1 MIKLKD
7 NSYKSINKI
16 KENLKSENKNISDE
30 DIEKDINSLKEISHR
45 TIKNII
51 ENDNLLIF
59 PSDLNKSKD
68 IDKSKTIFNIYNN
81 EVRTNNI
88 MGFIGYNDTQ
98 IKITSRFAS
107 NENDYFLHY
116 MLQKVLCLNIFDLQH
131 STNKDDSF
139 DFLIYMFLDL
149 FQKAI
154 RQGIFKSYQNREYND
169 ANVRGVIDINRHIKN
184 NIPFNGKIA
193 YNTREYSYDNNIT
206 QLIRHT
212 IEYINTKSRGILN
225 INEDIK
231 SGVFQIIEA
240 TKRYDKNKRQSII
253 NKNLKKLNHP
263 YFYEYEPL
271 RKICVQILR
280 HEELKY
286 GREENKIYGILF
298 DGAYLWE
305 EYIWTILEDL
315 NFKHPKNKT
324 GKGWIN
330 LLNDNKKLWK
340 IFPDFYSNDK
350 KIVLDTKYK
359 RLNKKS
365 KKEDEDESIKRED
378 RFQIISYVYTLGAKK
393 GGFVYPSEN
402 KEFSFDNIGILN
414 REYNKNI
421 LEDYSPSIFKYAFLI
436 PNKKSNEENF
446 ENINDFKKEIE
457 ESENDLRKKS
467 KTNFNN
473 LSF

>member
-7 NSYKSINKI
+7 NSYKSINEI

-68 IDKSKTIFNIYNN
+68 IDESKTIFNIYNDKIL
-81 EVRTNNI
+81 TNNL
-88 MGFIGYNDTQ
+88 MGFIGYNDTK
-98 IKITSRFAS
+98 IKITSRFATDK
-107 NENDYFLHY
+107 NDYFLHY

-154 RQGIFKSYQNREYND
+154 RQGIFKSYQKREYND

-271 RKICVQILR
+271 RKICIQILR
-280 HEELKY
+280 HEEIKY

-305 EYIWTILEDL
+305 EYIYTILKDL
-315 NFKHPKNKT
+315 NFKHPRNKEKT
-324 GKGWIN
+324 DGIN
-330 LLNDNKKLWK
+330 LLNNKWSVY
-340 IFPDFYSNDK
+340 PDFYNYDK

-359 RLNKKS
+359 MLNKNNEEIDGSDKH
-365 KKEDEDESIKRED
+365 
-378 RFQIISYVYTLGAKK
+378 QIISYVYTLGAKI

-402 KEFSFDNIGILN
+402 KFSFDNIGILN

-457 ESENDLRKKS
+457 KSENDFKEKI
-467 KTNFNN
+467 KNEFQ
-473 LSF
+473 

>member
-1 MIKLKD
+1 MSIIQIADNDYKGVSIDKTDIENIKQFANKKIKYLKENNLFILSK
-7 NSYKSINKI
+7 NSFKDDIENSDIIELDEVNNKI
-16 KENLKSENKNISDE
+16 YS
-30 DIEKDINSLKEISHR
+30 
-45 TIKNII
+45 
-51 ENDNLLIF
+51 
-59 PSDLNKSKD
+59 
-68 IDKSKTIFNIYNN
+68 
-81 EVRTNNI
+81 NNI

-98 IKITSRFAS
+98 IKITSRFTPNS
-107 NENDYFLHY
+107 DKDYFLHY
-116 MLQKVLCLNIFDLQH
+116 MLQKVFYSNIFNWEYTTERDY
-131 STNKDDSF
+131 SF
-139 DFLIYMFLDL
+139 DFLIYMFTHF

-280 HEELKY
+280 HEEIKY
-286 GREENKIYGILF
+286 GREEDKIYGILF

-305 EYIWTILEDL
+305 EYIYTILKDL
-315 NFKHPKNKT
+315 DFLHPRNKEKT
-324 GKGWIN
+324 DGIN
-330 LLNDNKKLWK
+330 LLNKKWTVY
-340 IFPDFYSNDK
+340 PDFYNYNK
-350 KIVLDTKYK
+350 QIVLDTKYK
-359 RLNKKS
+359 MLNKDNDKIDGS
-365 KKEDEDESIKRED
+365 DKH
-378 RFQIISYVYTLGAKK
+378 QIISYVYTLGAKI

-414 REYNKNI
+414 IEYNKNI

-457 ESENDLRKKS
+457 KSENDFKEKI
-467 KTNFNN
+467 KNEFQ
-473 LSF
+473 

>member
-1 MIKLKD
+1 MSIIQIADNNYKGVSIDKTDIENIKQFANKKIKYLKENNLFILSK
-7 NSYKSINKI
+7 NSFKDDIENSDIIELDEVNNKI
-16 KENLKSENKNISDE
+16 YS
-30 DIEKDINSLKEISHR
+30 
-45 TIKNII
+45 
-51 ENDNLLIF
+51 
-59 PSDLNKSKD
+59 
-68 IDKSKTIFNIYNN
+68 
-81 EVRTNNI
+81 NNI

-98 IKITSRFAS
+98 IKITSRFTPNS
-107 NENDYFLHY
+107 DKDYFLHY
-116 MLQKVLCLNIFDLQH
+116 MLQKVFYSNIFNWEYTTERDY
-131 STNKDDSF
+131 SF
-139 DFLIYMFLDL
+139 DFLIYMFTHF

-271 RKICVQILR
+271 RKICIQILR

-286 GREENKIYGILF
+286 GREEDKIYGILF

-305 EYIWTILEDL
+305 EYIYTILKDL
-315 NFKHPKNKT
+315 NFKHPRNKEKT
-324 GKGWIN
+324 DGIN
-330 LLNDNKKLWK
+330 LLNNKWSVY
-340 IFPDFYSNDK
+340 PDFYNYDK

-359 RLNKKS
+359 MLNKNNEEIDGSDKH
-365 KKEDEDESIKRED
+365 
-378 RFQIISYVYTLGAKK
+378 QIISYVYTLGAKI

-457 ESENDLRKKS
+457 KSENDFKEKI
-467 KTNFNN
+467 KNEFQ
-473 LSF
+473 

>member
-1 MIKLKD
+1 MSIIQIADNDYKGVSIDKTDIENIKQFANKKIKYLKENNLFILSK
-7 NSYKSINKI
+7 NSFKDDIENSAIIELDEVNNKI
-16 KENLKSENKNISDE
+16 YS
-30 DIEKDINSLKEISHR
+30 
-45 TIKNII
+45 
-51 ENDNLLIF
+51 
-59 PSDLNKSKD
+59 
-68 IDKSKTIFNIYNN
+68 
-81 EVRTNNI
+81 NNI

-271 RKICVQILR
+271 RKICIQILR

-298 DGAYLWE
+298 DGSYLWE
-305 EYIWTILEDL
+305 EYIWTILKDL
-315 NFKHPKNKT
+315 NFKHPENKT
-324 GKGWIN
+324 GKGGIN
-330 LLNDNKKLWK
+330 LLEKDWEV
-340 IFPDFYSNDK
+340 FPDFYKINNEK
-350 KIVLDTKYK
+350 NIVLDTKYK
-359 RLNKKS
+359 RLENK
-365 KKEDEDESIKRED
+365 DID
-378 RFQIISYVYTLGAKK
+378 RNDKHQIISYVYTLGAKI

-457 ESENDLRKKS
+457 KSENDFKEKI
-467 KTNFNN
+467 KNEFQ
-473 LSF
+473 

>member
-1 MIKLKD
+1 MSIIQIAD
-7 NSYKSINKI
+7 NNYKGVS
-16 KENLKSENKNISDE
+16 
-30 DIEKDINSLKEISHR
+30 
-45 TIKNII
+45 
-51 ENDNLLIF
+51 
-59 PSDLNKSKD
+59 
-68 IDKSKTIFNIYNN
+68 IDKSDIENIKQFSNKKIKYLKENN
-81 EVRTNNI
+81 LFILSKNSFKDDIENSDIIELDEVNNKIYSNNI
-88 MGFIGYNDTQ
+88 MGFIGYNHTQ
-98 IKITSRFAS
+98 IKITSRFTPNS
-107 NENDYFLHY
+107 DKDYFLHY
-116 MLQKVLCLNIFDLQH
+116 MLQKVFYSNIFNWEYTTERDY
-131 STNKDDSF
+131 SF
-139 DFLIYMFLDL
+139 DFLIYMFTHF

-169 ANVRGVIDINRHIKN
+169 ANVRGVININRHIKN
-184 NIPFNGKIA
+184 NIHFNGKIA

-231 SGVFQIIEA
+231 SGVSQIIEA

-271 RKICVQILR
+271 RKICIQILR

-305 EYIWTILEDL
+305 EYIYTILKDL
-315 NFKHPKNKT
+315 DFLHPRNKEKT
-324 GKGWIN
+324 DGIN
-330 LLNDNKKLWK
+330 LLNKKWTVY
-340 IFPDFYSNDK
+340 PDFYNYNK
-350 KIVLDTKYK
+350 QIVLDTKYK
-359 RLNKKS
+359 MLNKDNDKIDGS
-365 KKEDEDESIKRED
+365 DKH
-378 RFQIISYVYTLGAKK
+378 QIISYVYTLGAKI

-436 PNKKSNEENF
+436 PNKKSNKENF

-457 ESENDLRKKS
+457 KSENDFKEKI
-467 KTNFNN
+467 KNEFQ
-473 LSF
+473 

>member
-1 MIKLKD
+1 MSIIQIAD
-7 NSYKSINKI
+7 NDYKGVS
-16 KENLKSENKNISDE
+16 
-30 DIEKDINSLKEISHR
+30 
-45 TIKNII
+45 
-51 ENDNLLIF
+51 
-59 PSDLNKSKD
+59 
-68 IDKSKTIFNIYNN
+68 IDKSDIENIKQFANKKIKYLKENN
-81 EVRTNNI
+81 LFILSKNSFKDDIENSDIIELDEVNNKIYSNNI
-88 MGFIGYNDTQ
+88 MGFIGYNDTK

-116 MLQKVLCLNIFDLQH
+116 MLQKVFYSNIFNWEYTTERDY
-131 STNKDDSF
+131 SF
-139 DFLIYMFLDL
+139 DFLIYMFTHF

-154 RQGIFKSYQNREYND
+154 RQGIFKSYQKREYND

-193 YNTREYSYDNNIT
+193 YNIREYSYDNNIT

-212 IEYINTKSRGILN
+212 IEYINTKSKGILN

-271 RKICVQILR
+271 RKICIQILR

-305 EYIWTILEDL
+305 EYIYTILKDL
-315 NFKHPKNKT
+315 DFLHPRNKEKT
-324 GKGWIN
+324 DGIN
-330 LLNDNKKLWK
+330 LLNKKWTVY
-340 IFPDFYSNDK
+340 PDFYNYNK
-350 KIVLDTKYK
+350 QIVLDTKYK
-359 RLNKKS
+359 MLNKDNDKIDGS
-365 KKEDEDESIKRED
+365 DKH
-378 RFQIISYVYTLGAKK
+378 QIISYVYTLGAKI

-457 ESENDLRKKS
+457 KSENDFKEKI
-467 KTNFNN
+467 KNEFQ
-473 LSF
+473 

>member
-1 MIKLKD
+1 MSIIQIAD
-7 NSYKSINKI
+7 NDYKGVS
-16 KENLKSENKNISDE
+16 
-30 DIEKDINSLKEISHR
+30 
-45 TIKNII
+45 
-51 ENDNLLIF
+51 
-59 PSDLNKSKD
+59 
-68 IDKSKTIFNIYNN
+68 IDKSDIENIKQFANKKIKYLKENN
-81 EVRTNNI
+81 LFILSKNSFKDDIENSDIIELDEVNNKIYSNNI

-98 IKITSRFAS
+98 IKITSRFTPNS
-107 NENDYFLHY
+107 DKDYFLHY
-116 MLQKVLCLNIFDLQH
+116 MLQKVFYSNIFNWEYTTERDY
-131 STNKDDSF
+131 SF
-139 DFLIYMFLDL
+139 DFLIYMFTHF
-149 FQKAI
+149 FQKAV

-271 RKICVQILR
+271 RKICIQILR

-305 EYIWTILEDL
+305 EYIYTILKDL
-315 NFKHPKNKT
+315 DFLHPRNKEKT
-324 GKGWIN
+324 DGIN
-330 LLNDNKKLWK
+330 LLNKKWTVY
-340 IFPDFYSNDK
+340 PDFYNYNK
-350 KIVLDTKYK
+350 QIVLDTKYK
-359 RLNKKS
+359 MLNKDNDKIDGS
-365 KKEDEDESIKRED
+365 DKH
-378 RFQIISYVYTLGAKK
+378 QIISYVYTLGAKI

-457 ESENDLRKKS
+457 KSENDFKEKI
-467 KTNFNN
+467 KNEFQ
-473 LSF
+473 

>member
-1 MIKLKD
+1 MSIIQIAD
-7 NSYKSINKI
+7 NDYKGVS
-16 KENLKSENKNISDE
+16 
-30 DIEKDINSLKEISHR
+30 
-45 TIKNII
+45 
-51 ENDNLLIF
+51 
-59 PSDLNKSKD
+59 
-68 IDKSKTIFNIYNN
+68 IDKSDIENIKQFANKKIKYLKENN
-81 EVRTNNI
+81 LFILSKNSFKDDIENSDIIELDEVNNKIYSNNI

-107 NENDYFLHY
+107 EDEDYFLHY
-116 MLQKVLCLNIFDLQH
+116 MLQKVFYSNIFNWEYTTERDY
-131 STNKDDSF
+131 SF
-139 DFLIYMFLDL
+139 DFLIYMFTHF

-154 RQGIFKSYQNREYND
+154 RQGIFKSYQKREYND

-212 IEYINTKSRGILN
+212 IEYINTKSKGILN

-280 HEELKY
+280 HEEIKY

-305 EYIWTILEDL
+305 EYIYTILKDL
-315 NFKHPKNKT
+315 DFLHPRNKEKT
-324 GKGWIN
+324 DGIN
-330 LLNDNKKLWK
+330 LLNKKWTVY
-340 IFPDFYSNDK
+340 PDFYNYNK
-350 KIVLDTKYK
+350 QIVLDTKYK
-359 RLNKKS
+359 MLNKDNDKIDGS
-365 KKEDEDESIKRED
+365 DKH
-378 RFQIISYVYTLGAKK
+378 QIISYVYTLGAKI

-436 PNKKSNEENF
+436 PNKKLNEENF

-457 ESENDLRKKS
+457 KSENDFKK
-467 KTNFNN
+467 KIKNEFQ
-473 LSF
+473 

>member
-1 MIKLKD
+1 MSIIQIAD
-7 NSYKSINKI
+7 NNYKGVS
-16 KENLKSENKNISDE
+16 
-30 DIEKDINSLKEISHR
+30 
-45 TIKNII
+45 
-51 ENDNLLIF
+51 
-59 PSDLNKSKD
+59 
-68 IDKSKTIFNIYNN
+68 IDKSDIENIKQFANKKIKYLKENN
-81 EVRTNNI
+81 LFILSKNSFKDDIENSDIIELDEVNNKIYSNNI

-131 STNKDDSF
+131 STDKDDSF

-154 RQGIFKSYQNREYND
+154 RQGIFKSYQKRKYND

-271 RKICVQILR
+271 RKICIQILR

-305 EYIWTILEDL
+305 EYIWTILKDL
-315 NFKHPKNKT
+315 NFKHPENKT
-324 GKGWIN
+324 RKGGIN
-330 LLNDNKKLWK
+330 LLEKDWEV
-340 IFPDFYSNDK
+340 FPDFYKINNEK
-350 KIVLDTKYK
+350 NIVLDTKYK
-359 RLNKKS
+359 RLENK
-365 KKEDEDESIKRED
+365 DID
-378 RFQIISYVYTLGAKK
+378 RNDKHQIISYVYTLGAKI
-393 GGFVYPSEN
+393 GAFVYPLEN
-402 KEFSFDNIGILN
+402 EEFGCECEEIGTVKNNINHIA
-414 REYNKNI
+414 
-421 LEDYSPSIFKYAFLI
+421 SIYKYGFLI
-436 PNKKSNEENF
+436 ANKKSNEENF
-446 ENINDFKKEIE
+446 NNIKEFVKEIKTSEDNFKKK
-457 ESENDLRKKS
+457 L

-473 LSF
+473 CRI

>member
-1 MIKLKD
+1 MSIIQIAD
-7 NSYKSINKI
+7 NNYKGVS
-16 KENLKSENKNISDE
+16 
-30 DIEKDINSLKEISHR
+30 
-45 TIKNII
+45 
-51 ENDNLLIF
+51 
-59 PSDLNKSKD
+59 
-68 IDKSKTIFNIYNN
+68 IDKSDIENIKQFANKKIKYLKENN
-81 EVRTNNI
+81 LFILSKNSFKDDIENSDIIELDEVNNKIYSNNI

-98 IKITSRFAS
+98 IKITSRFTPNS
-107 NENDYFLHY
+107 DKDYFLHY
-116 MLQKVLCLNIFDLQH
+116 MLQKVFYSNIFNWEYTTERDY
-131 STNKDDSF
+131 SF
-139 DFLIYMFLDL
+139 DFLIYMFTHF

-212 IEYINTKSRGILN
+212 IEYINTKSKGILN

-271 RKICVQILR
+271 RKICIQILR
-280 HEELKY
+280 LEELKY
-286 GREENKIYGILF
+286 GREEDKIYGILF

-305 EYIWTILEDL
+305 EYIYTILKDL
-315 NFKHPKNKT
+315 NFKHPRNKEKT
-324 GKGWIN
+324 DGIN
-330 LLNDNKKLWK
+330 LLNKKWTVY
-340 IFPDFYSNDK
+340 PDFYNYNK
-350 KIVLDTKYK
+350 QIVLDTKYK
-359 RLNKKS
+359 MLNKDNDKIDGS
-365 KKEDEDESIKRED
+365 DKH
-378 RFQIISYVYTLGAKK
+378 QIISYVYTLGAKI

-436 PNKKSNEENF
+436 PNENF
-446 ENINDFKKEIE
+446 KNIKEFANKIKTSEDNFKEKIENKFQ
-457 ESENDLRKKS
+457 
-467 KTNFNN
+467 

>member
-1 MIKLKD
+1 MKCIPLIDNRSHAINDLK
-7 NSYKSINKI
+7 YFETEETI
-16 KENLKSENKNISDE
+16 SEE
-30 DIEKDINSLKEISHR
+30 DINSLKEISHR

-68 IDKSKTIFNIYNN
+68 IDKSKTIFNIYNDKIL
-81 EVRTNNI
+81 TNNL

-98 IKITSRFAS
+98 IKITSRFATDK
-107 NENDYFLHY
+107 NDYFLHY

-139 DFLIYMFLDL
+139 DFLIYMFTHF

-225 INEDIK
+225 INENIK

-263 YFYEYEPL
+263 YFYEYESL
-271 RKICVQILR
+271 RKICIQILR

-305 EYIWTILEDL
+305 EYIWTILQELKDFD
-315 NFKHPKNKT
+315 FKHPENRTKRRGLYLLKKT
-324 GKGWIN
+324 
-330 LLNDNKKLWK
+330 NKKLWK
-340 IFPDFYSNDK
+340 IYPDFYDKNK

-359 RLNKKS
+359 RLNKKL
-365 KKEDEDESIKRED
+365 KNKEKNIKRED
-378 RFQIISYVYTLGAKK
+378 RFQIISYVYTLGAKI
-393 GGFVYPSEN
+393 GAFVYPI
-402 KEFSFDNIGILN
+402 KETKEDLKSLIGELNNSKNNGIL
-414 REYNKNI
+414 KA
-421 LEDYSPSIFKYAFLI
+421 SIHKCGFLI
-436 PNKKSNEENF
+436 PNENF
-446 ENINDFKKEIE
+446 KNIKEFANKIKNSEDNFKEKIENKFQ
-457 ESENDLRKKS
+457 
-467 KTNFNN
+467 
-473 LSF
+473 

>member
-1 MIKLKD
+1 MKCIPLIDNRSHAINDLK
-7 NSYKSINKI
+7 YFETEETI
-16 KENLKSENKNISDE
+16 SEE
-30 DIEKDINSLKEISHR
+30 DINSLEKISHR

-68 IDKSKTIFNIYNN
+68 IDKSKTIFNIYNDKIL
-81 EVRTNNI
+81 TNNL

-116 MLQKVLCLNIFDLQH
+116 MLQKILCLNIFDLQH

-271 RKICVQILR
+271 RKICIQILR

-305 EYIWTILEDL
+305 EYIWTILKDL
-315 NFKHPKNKT
+315 NFKHPENKT
-324 GKGWIN
+324 GKGGIN
-330 LLNDNKKLWK
+330 LLEKDWEV
-340 IFPDFYSNDK
+340 FPDFYKINNEK
-350 KIVLDTKYK
+350 NIVLDTKYK
-359 RLNKKS
+359 RLENK
-365 KKEDEDESIKRED
+365 DID
-378 RFQIISYVYTLGAKK
+378 RNDKHQIISYVYTLGAKI

-436 PNKKSNEENF
+436 PNENF
-446 ENINDFKKEIE
+446 KNIKEFANKIKTSEDNFKEKIENKFQ
-457 ESENDLRKKS
+457 
-467 KTNFNN
+467 

>member
-7 NSYKSINKI
+7 NSYKSINEI

-68 IDKSKTIFNIYNN
+68 IDDSKTIFNIYNN
-81 EVRTNNI
+81 EVRTNNV
-88 MGFIGYNDTQ
+88 MGFIGYNDTK

-154 RQGIFKSYQNREYND
+154 RQGIFKSYQNREYNN

-271 RKICVQILR
+271 RKICIQILR

-305 EYIWTILEDL
+305 EYIWTILKDL
-315 NFKHPKNKT
+315 NFKHPRNKEKT
-324 GKGWIN
+324 DGIN
-330 LLNDNKKLWK
+330 LLNKKWTVY
-340 IFPDFYSNDK
+340 PDFYNYNK
-350 KIVLDTKYK
+350 QIVLDTKYK
-359 RLNKKS
+359 MLNKDNDKIDGS
-365 KKEDEDESIKRED
+365 DKH
-378 RFQIISYVYTLGAKK
+378 QIISYVYTLGAKI

-457 ESENDLRKKS
+457 KSENDFKEKI
-467 KTNFNN
+467 KNEFQ
-473 LSF
+473 

>member
-1 MIKLKD
+1 MSIIQIAD
-7 NSYKSINKI
+7 NNYKGVS
-16 KENLKSENKNISDE
+16 
-30 DIEKDINSLKEISHR
+30 
-45 TIKNII
+45 
-51 ENDNLLIF
+51 
-59 PSDLNKSKD
+59 
-68 IDKSKTIFNIYNN
+68 IDKSDIENIKQFANKKIKYLKENN
-81 EVRTNNI
+81 LFILSKNSFKDDIENSDIIELDEVNNKIYSNNI

-98 IKITSRFAS
+98 IKITSRFTPNS
-107 NENDYFLHY
+107 DKDYFLHY
-116 MLQKVLCLNIFDLQH
+116 MLQKVFYSNIFNWEYTTERDY
-131 STNKDDSF
+131 SF
-139 DFLIYMFLDL
+139 DFLIYMFTYF

-154 RQGIFKSYQNREYND
+154 RQGIFKSYQKREYND

-212 IEYINTKSRGILN
+212 IEYINTKSKGILN

-280 HEELKY
+280 HEEIKY

-305 EYIWTILEDL
+305 EYIYTILKDL
-315 NFKHPKNKT
+315 DFLHPRNKEKT
-324 GKGWIN
+324 DGIN
-330 LLNDNKKLWK
+330 LLNKKWTVY
-340 IFPDFYSNDK
+340 PDFYNYNK
-350 KIVLDTKYK
+350 QIVLDTKYK
-359 RLNKKS
+359 MLNKDNDKIDGS
-365 KKEDEDESIKRED
+365 DKH
-378 RFQIISYVYTLGAKK
+378 QIISYVYTLGAKI

-457 ESENDLRKKS
+457 KSENDFKEKI
-467 KTNFNN
+467 KNEFQ
-473 LSF
+473 

>member
-1 MIKLKD
+1 MSIIQIAD
-7 NSYKSINKI
+7 NNYKGVS
-16 KENLKSENKNISDE
+16 
-30 DIEKDINSLKEISHR
+30 
-45 TIKNII
+45 
-51 ENDNLLIF
+51 
-59 PSDLNKSKD
+59 
-68 IDKSKTIFNIYNN
+68 IDKSDIENIKQFANKKIKYLKENN
-81 EVRTNNI
+81 LFILSKNSFKDDIENSDIIELDEVNNKIYSNNI

-98 IKITSRFAS
+98 IKITSRFTPNS
-107 NENDYFLHY
+107 DKDYFLHY
-116 MLQKVLCLNIFDLQH
+116 MLQKVFYSNIFNWEYTTERDY
-131 STNKDDSF
+131 SF
-139 DFLIYMFLDL
+139 DFLIYMFTHF

-271 RKICVQILR
+271 RKICIQILR

-305 EYIWTILEDL
+305 EYIYTILKDL
-315 NFKHPKNKT
+315 DFLHPRNKEKT
-324 GKGWIN
+324 DGIN
-330 LLNDNKKLWK
+330 LLNKKWTVY
-340 IFPDFYSNDK
+340 PDFYNYNK
-350 KIVLDTKYK
+350 QIVLDTKYK
-359 RLNKKS
+359 MLNKDNDKIDGS
-365 KKEDEDESIKRED
+365 DKH
-378 RFQIISYVYTLGAKK
+378 QIISYVYTLGAKI

-457 ESENDLRKKS
+457 KSENDFKEKI
-467 KTNFNN
+467 KNEFQ
-473 LSF
+473 

>member
-1 MIKLKD
+1 MSIIQIAD
-7 NSYKSINKI
+7 NNYKGVS
-16 KENLKSENKNISDE
+16 
-30 DIEKDINSLKEISHR
+30 
-45 TIKNII
+45 
-51 ENDNLLIF
+51 
-59 PSDLNKSKD
+59 
-68 IDKSKTIFNIYNN
+68 IDKSDIENIKQFANKKIKYLKENN
-81 EVRTNNI
+81 LFILSKNSFKDDIENSDIIELDEVNNKIYSNNI

-131 STNKDDSF
+131 STDKDDSF

-154 RQGIFKSYQNREYND
+154 RQGIFKSYQKRKYND

-271 RKICVQILR
+271 RKICIQILR

-305 EYIWTILEDL
+305 EYIYTILKDL
-315 NFKHPKNKT
+315 DFLHPRNKEKT
-324 GKGWIN
+324 DGIN
-330 LLNDNKKLWK
+330 LLNKKWTVY
-340 IFPDFYSNDK
+340 PDFYNYNK
-350 KIVLDTKYK
+350 QIVLDTKYK
-359 RLNKKS
+359 MLNKDNDKIDGS
-365 KKEDEDESIKRED
+365 DKH
-378 RFQIISYVYTLGAKK
+378 QIISYVYTLGAKI

-457 ESENDLRKKS
+457 KSENDFKEKI
-467 KTNFNN
+467 KGEFQ
-473 LSF
+473 

>member
-7 NSYKSINKI
+7 NSYKSINEI

-30 DIEKDINSLKEISHR
+30 NIEKDINSLKEISHR

-68 IDKSKTIFNIYNN
+68 IDDSKTIFNIYNDKIL
-81 EVRTNNI
+81 TNNL

-98 IKITSRFAS
+98 IKITSRFATDK
-107 NENDYFLHY
+107 NDYFLHY

-154 RQGIFKSYQNREYND
+154 RQGVYKSYQKREYND
-169 ANVRGVIDINRHIKN
+169 ANVRGVININRHIKN

-421 LEDYSPSIFKYAFLI
+421 LEDYSPSIFKYDFLI

-457 ESENDLRKKS
+457 KSENDFKEKI
-467 KTNFNN
+467 KNEFQ
-473 LSF
+473 

>member
-1 MIKLKD
+1 MSIIQIADNNYKGVSIDKTDIENIKQFANKKIKYLKENNLFILSK
-7 NSYKSINKI
+7 NSFKDDIENSDIIELDEVNNKI
-16 KENLKSENKNISDE
+16 YS
-30 DIEKDINSLKEISHR
+30 
-45 TIKNII
+45 
-51 ENDNLLIF
+51 
-59 PSDLNKSKD
+59 
-68 IDKSKTIFNIYNN
+68 
-81 EVRTNNI
+81 NNI

-98 IKITSRFAS
+98 IKITSRFTPNS
-107 NENDYFLHY
+107 DKDYFLHY
-116 MLQKVLCLNIFDLQH
+116 MLQKVFYSNIFNWEYTTERDY
-131 STNKDDSF
+131 SF
-139 DFLIYMFLDL
+139 DFLIYMFTHF

-154 RQGIFKSYQNREYND
+154 RQGIFKSYQKREYND
-169 ANVRGVIDINRHIKN
+169 ANVRGVININRHIKN

-271 RKICVQILR
+271 RKICIQILR

-305 EYIWTILEDL
+305 EYIYTILKDL
-315 NFKHPKNKT
+315 DFLHPRNKEKT
-324 GKGWIN
+324 DGIN
-330 LLNDNKKLWK
+330 LLNKKWTVY
-340 IFPDFYSNDK
+340 PDFYNYNK
-350 KIVLDTKYK
+350 QIVLDTKYK
-359 RLNKKS
+359 MLNKDNDKIEGS
-365 KKEDEDESIKRED
+365 DKH
-378 RFQIISYVYTLGAKK
+378 QIISYVYTLGAKI

-457 ESENDLRKKS
+457 KSENDFKEKI
-467 KTNFNN
+467 KNEF
-473 LSF
+473 

>member
-1 MIKLKD
+1 MSIIQIAD
-7 NSYKSINKI
+7 NDYKGVS
-16 KENLKSENKNISDE
+16 
-30 DIEKDINSLKEISHR
+30 
-45 TIKNII
+45 
-51 ENDNLLIF
+51 
-59 PSDLNKSKD
+59 
-68 IDKSKTIFNIYNN
+68 IDKSDIENIKQFANKKIKYLKENN
-81 EVRTNNI
+81 LFILSKNSFKDDIENSDIIELDEVNNKIYSNNI
-88 MGFIGYNDTQ
+88 MGFIGYNDTK

-154 RQGIFKSYQNREYND
+154 RQGIFKSYQKREYND

-184 NIPFNGKIA
+184 NIPFGGKVA
-193 YNTREYSYDNNIT
+193 YKTREYSRDNDIT

-240 TKRYDKNKRQSII
+240 TKRYDKNKRQNII
-253 NKNLKKLNHP
+253 GKNLKKLNHP

-286 GREENKIYGILF
+286 GREEDKIYGILF

-305 EYIWTILEDL
+305 EYIYTILKDL
-315 NFKHPKNKT
+315 NFKHPRNKEKT
-324 GKGWIN
+324 DGIN
-330 LLNDNKKLWK
+330 LLNNKWSVY
-340 IFPDFYSNDK
+340 PDFYNYDK

-359 RLNKKS
+359 MLNKNNEEIDGSDKH
-365 KKEDEDESIKRED
+365 
-378 RFQIISYVYTLGAKK
+378 QIISYVYTLGAKI

-436 PNKKSNEENF
+436 PNENF
-446 ENINDFKKEIE
+446 KNIKEFANKIKTSEDNFKEKIENKFQ
-457 ESENDLRKKS
+457 
-467 KTNFNN
+467 

>member
-1 MIKLKD
+1 MSIIQIAD
-7 NSYKSINKI
+7 NDYKGVS
-16 KENLKSENKNISDE
+16 
-30 DIEKDINSLKEISHR
+30 
-45 TIKNII
+45 
-51 ENDNLLIF
+51 
-59 PSDLNKSKD
+59 
-68 IDKSKTIFNIYNN
+68 IDKSDIENIKQFANKKIKYLKENN
-81 EVRTNNI
+81 LFILSKNSFKDNIENSDIIELDEVNNKIYSNNI

-98 IKITSRFAS
+98 IKITSRFTPNS
-107 NENDYFLHY
+107 DKDYFLHY
-116 MLQKVLCLNIFDLQH
+116 MLQKVFYSNIFNWEYTTERDY
-131 STNKDDSF
+131 SF
-139 DFLIYMFLDL
+139 DFLIYMFTHF

-169 ANVRGVIDINRHIKN
+169 ANVRGVIDINRYIKN

-212 IEYINTKSRGILN
+212 IEYINTKSKGILN

-271 RKICVQILR
+271 RKICIQILR

-305 EYIWTILEDL
+305 EYIYTILKDL
-315 NFKHPKNKT
+315 DFLHPRNKEKT
-324 GKGWIN
+324 DGIN
-330 LLNDNKKLWK
+330 LLNKKWTVY
-340 IFPDFYSNDK
+340 PDFYNYNK
-350 KIVLDTKYK
+350 QIVLDTKYK
-359 RLNKKS
+359 MLNKDNDKIDGS
-365 KKEDEDESIKRED
+365 DKH
-378 RFQIISYVYTLGAKK
+378 QIISYVYTLGAKI

-457 ESENDLRKKS
+457 KSENDFKEKI
-467 KTNFNN
+467 KGEFQ
-473 LSF
+473 

>member
-1 MIKLKD
+1 MSIIQIAD
-7 NSYKSINKI
+7 NDYKGVS
-16 KENLKSENKNISDE
+16 
-30 DIEKDINSLKEISHR
+30 
-45 TIKNII
+45 
-51 ENDNLLIF
+51 
-59 PSDLNKSKD
+59 
-68 IDKSKTIFNIYNN
+68 IDKSDIENIKRFANKKIKYLKENN
-81 EVRTNNI
+81 LFILSKNSFKDDIENSAIIELDEVNNKIYSNNI

-107 NENDYFLHY
+107 EDEDYFLHY
-116 MLQKVLCLNIFDLQH
+116 MLQKVFYSNIFNWEYTTERDY
-131 STNKDDSF
+131 SF
-139 DFLIYMFLDL
+139 DFLIYMFTHF

-154 RQGIFKSYQNREYND
+154 RQGIFKSYQKREYND
-169 ANVRGVIDINRHIKN
+169 ANARGTIDINRHIKN

-193 YNTREYSYDNNIT
+193 YNTREYSHDNNIT

-280 HEELKY
+280 HEEIKY
-286 GREENKIYGILF
+286 GREEDKIYGILF

-305 EYIWTILEDL
+305 EYIYTILKDL
-315 NFKHPKNKT
+315 NFKHPRNKEKT
-324 GKGWIN
+324 DGIN
-330 LLNDNKKLWK
+330 LLNNKWSVY
-340 IFPDFYSNDK
+340 PDFYNYDK

-359 RLNKKS
+359 MLNRNNEEIDGSDKH
-365 KKEDEDESIKRED
+365 
-378 RFQIISYVYTLGAKK
+378 QIISYVYTLGAKI

-402 KEFSFDNIGILN
+402 KFSFDNIGILN

-457 ESENDLRKKS
+457 KSENDFKK
-467 KTNFNN
+467 KIKNEFQ
-473 LSF
+473 

>member
-7 NSYKSINKI
+7 NSYKSINEI

-30 DIEKDINSLKEISHR
+30 DIEKDINSLEKISHR

-68 IDKSKTIFNIYNN
+68 IDYSKTIFNIYNN
-81 EVRTNNI
+81 EVRTNNL

-131 STNKDDSF
+131 STNEDDSF

-271 RKICVQILR
+271 RKICIQILR

-305 EYIWTILEDL
+305 EYIYTILKDL
-315 NFKHPKNKT
+315 NFKHPRNKEKT
-324 GKGWIN
+324 DGIN
-330 LLNDNKKLWK
+330 LLNNKWSVY
-340 IFPDFYSNDK
+340 PDFYNYNK
-350 KIVLDTKYK
+350 QIVLDTKYK
-359 RLNKKS
+359 MLNKDNDKIDGS
-365 KKEDEDESIKRED
+365 DKH
-378 RFQIISYVYTLGAKK
+378 QIISYVYTLGAKI

-436 PNKKSNEENF
+436 LNKKSNEENF

-457 ESENDLRKKS
+457 KSENDFKK
-467 KTNFNN
+467 KIKNEFQ
-473 LSF
+473 

>member
-1 MIKLKD
+1 MSIIQIAD
-7 NSYKSINKI
+7 NNYKGVS
-16 KENLKSENKNISDE
+16 
-30 DIEKDINSLKEISHR
+30 
-45 TIKNII
+45 
-51 ENDNLLIF
+51 
-59 PSDLNKSKD
+59 
-68 IDKSKTIFNIYNN
+68 IDKSDIENIKQFANKKIKYLKENN
-81 EVRTNNI
+81 LFILSKNSFKDDIENSDIIELDEVNNKIYSNNI

-107 NENDYFLHY
+107 EDEDYFLHY
-116 MLQKVLCLNIFDLQH
+116 MLQKVFYSNIFNWEYTTERDY
-131 STNKDDSF
+131 SF
-139 DFLIYMFLDL
+139 DFLIYMFTHF

-271 RKICVQILR
+271 RKICIQILR

-305 EYIWTILEDL
+305 EYIYTILKDL
-315 NFKHPKNKT
+315 DFLHPRNKEKT
-324 GKGWIN
+324 DGIN
-330 LLNDNKKLWK
+330 LLNKKWTVY
-340 IFPDFYSNDK
+340 PDFYNYNK
-350 KIVLDTKYK
+350 QIVLDTKYK
-359 RLNKKS
+359 MLNKDNDKIDGS
-365 KKEDEDESIKRED
+365 DKH
-378 RFQIISYVYTLGAKK
+378 QIISYVYTLGAKI

-457 ESENDLRKKS
+457 KSENDFKEKI
-467 KTNFNN
+467 KNEFQ
-473 LSF
+473 

>member
-7 NSYKSINKI
+7 NSYKSINEI

-30 DIEKDINSLKEISHR
+30 DIEKDINSLEKISHR

-59 PSDLNKSKD
+59 PNDLNKSKD
-68 IDKSKTIFNIYNN
+68 IDKSKTIFNIYNDKIL
-81 EVRTNNI
+81 TNNL

-98 IKITSRFAS
+98 IKITSRFATDK
-107 NENDYFLHY
+107 NDYFLHY

-212 IEYINTKSRGILN
+212 IEYIDAKSKGILN
-225 INEDIK
+225 IAKEEVKNSI
-231 SGVFQIIEA
+231 SQIIEA
-240 TKRYDKNKRQSII
+240 TSRYDKNKRQSII

-280 HEELKY
+280 HEEIKY
-286 GREENKIYGILF
+286 GREEDKIYGILF

-305 EYIWTILEDL
+305 EYIYTILKDL
-315 NFKHPKNKT
+315 NFKHPRNKEKT
-324 GKGWIN
+324 DGIN
-330 LLNDNKKLWK
+330 LLNNKWTVY
-340 IFPDFYSNDK
+340 PDFYNYDK

-359 RLNKKS
+359 MLNKNNEEIDGSDKH
-365 KKEDEDESIKRED
+365 
-378 RFQIISYVYTLGAKK
+378 QIISYVYTLGAKI
-393 GGFVYPSEN
+393 GAFIYPI
-402 KEFSFDNIGILN
+402 KETKEDLKSLIGELNNSKNNGIL
-414 REYNKNI
+414 KA
-421 LEDYSPSIFKYAFLI
+421 SIHKCGFLI
-436 PNKKSNEENF
+436 PNENF
-446 ENINDFKKEIE
+446 KNIKEFANKIKTSEDNFKEKIENKFQ
-457 ESENDLRKKS
+457 
-467 KTNFNN
+467 

>member
-1 MIKLKD
+1 MSIIQIAD
-7 NSYKSINKI
+7 NNYKGVS
-16 KENLKSENKNISDE
+16 
-30 DIEKDINSLKEISHR
+30 
-45 TIKNII
+45 
-51 ENDNLLIF
+51 
-59 PSDLNKSKD
+59 
-68 IDKSKTIFNIYNN
+68 IDKSDIENIKQFANKKIKYLKENN
-81 EVRTNNI
+81 LFILSKNSFKDDIENSYIIELDEVNNKIYSNNI

-98 IKITSRFAS
+98 IKITSRFTPNS
-107 NENDYFLHY
+107 DKDYFLHY
-116 MLQKVLCLNIFDLQH
+116 MLQKVFYSNIFNWEYTTERDY
-131 STNKDDSF
+131 SF
-139 DFLIYMFLDL
+139 DFLIYMFTYF

-154 RQGIFKSYQNREYND
+154 RQGIFKSYQKREYND

-271 RKICVQILR
+271 RKICIQILR

-286 GREENKIYGILF
+286 GREEDKIYGILF

-305 EYIWTILEDL
+305 EYIYTILKDL
-315 NFKHPKNKT
+315 DFLHPRNKEKT
-324 GKGWIN
+324 DGIN
-330 LLNDNKKLWK
+330 LLNKKWTVY
-340 IFPDFYSNDK
+340 PDFYNYNK
-350 KIVLDTKYK
+350 QIVLDTKYK
-359 RLNKKS
+359 MLNKDNDKIDGS
-365 KKEDEDESIKRED
+365 DKH
-378 RFQIISYVYTLGAKK
+378 QIISYVYTLGAKI

-402 KEFSFDNIGILN
+402 KEFGCECEEIGTVKNNINHIA
-414 REYNKNI
+414 
-421 LEDYSPSIFKYAFLI
+421 SIYKYGFLI
-436 PNKKSNEENF
+436 ANKKSNEENF
-446 ENINDFKKEIE
+446 NNIKEFAKEIKT
-457 ESENDLRKKS
+457 SED
-467 KTNFNN
+467 NFKEKIENK
-473 LSF
+473 FQ

>member
-1 MIKLKD
+1 MSIIQIAD
-7 NSYKSINKI
+7 NNYKGVS
-16 KENLKSENKNISDE
+16 
-30 DIEKDINSLKEISHR
+30 
-45 TIKNII
+45 
-51 ENDNLLIF
+51 
-59 PSDLNKSKD
+59 
-68 IDKSKTIFNIYNN
+68 IDKSDIENIKQFANKKIKYLKENN
-81 EVRTNNI
+81 LFILSKNSFKDDIENSDIIELDEVNNKIYSNNI

-116 MLQKVLCLNIFDLQH
+116 MLQKVFYSNIFNWEYTTERDY
-131 STNKDDSF
+131 SF
-139 DFLIYMFLDL
+139 DFLIYMFTHF

-154 RQGIFKSYQNREYND
+154 RQGIFKSYQKREYND

-271 RKICVQILR
+271 RKICIQILR

-305 EYIWTILEDL
+305 EYIYTILKDL
-315 NFKHPKNKT
+315 DFLHPRNKEKT
-324 GKGWIN
+324 DGIN
-330 LLNDNKKLWK
+330 LLNNKWSVY
-340 IFPDFYSNDK
+340 PDFYNYDK

-359 RLNKKS
+359 MLNKNNEEIDGSDKH
-365 KKEDEDESIKRED
+365 
-378 RFQIISYVYTLGAKK
+378 QIISYVYTLGAKI

-436 PNKKSNEENF
+436 PNKKSNKENF
-446 ENINDFKKEIE
+446 ENINEFKKEIE
-457 ESENDLRKKS
+457 KSENDFKEKI
-467 KTNFNN
+467 KNEFQ
-473 LSF
+473 

>member
-1 MIKLKD
+1 MSIIQIAD
-7 NSYKSINKI
+7 NNYKGVS
-16 KENLKSENKNISDE
+16 
-30 DIEKDINSLKEISHR
+30 
-45 TIKNII
+45 
-51 ENDNLLIF
+51 
-59 PSDLNKSKD
+59 
-68 IDKSKTIFNIYNN
+68 IDKSDIENIKQFANKKIKYLKENN
-81 EVRTNNI
+81 LFILSKNSFKDDIENSDIIELDEVNNKIYSNNI

-98 IKITSRFAS
+98 IKITSRFTPNS
-107 NENDYFLHY
+107 DKDYFLHY
-116 MLQKVLCLNIFDLQH
+116 MLQKVFYSNIFNWEYTTERDY
-131 STNKDDSF
+131 SF
-139 DFLIYMFLDL
+139 DFLIYMFTHF

-240 TKRYDKNKRQSII
+240 TKRYDKNKRQNII
-253 NKNLKKLNHP
+253 GKNLKKLNHP

-271 RKICVQILR
+271 RKICIQILR

-305 EYIWTILEDL
+305 EYIYTILKDL
-315 NFKHPKNKT
+315 DFLHPRNKEKT
-324 GKGWIN
+324 DGIN
-330 LLNDNKKLWK
+330 LLNKKWTVY
-340 IFPDFYSNDK
+340 PDFYNYNK
-350 KIVLDTKYK
+350 QIVLDTKYK
-359 RLNKKS
+359 MLNKDNDKIDGS
-365 KKEDEDESIKRED
+365 DKH
-378 RFQIISYVYTLGAKK
+378 QIISYVYTLGAKI

-446 ENINDFKKEIE
+446 NNIKEFKDEIEKSENDFKEKIKNE
-457 ESENDLRKKS
+457 
-467 KTNFNN
+467 FQ
-473 LSF
+473 

>member
-1 MIKLKD
+1 MKCIPLIDNRSHAINDLK
-7 NSYKSINKI
+7 YFETEETI
-16 KENLKSENKNISDE
+16 SEE
-30 DIEKDINSLKEISHR
+30 DINSLEKISHR

-68 IDKSKTIFNIYNN
+68 IDKSKTIFNIYNDKIL
-81 EVRTNNI
+81 TNNL

-154 RQGIFKSYQNREYND
+154 RQGIFKSYQKRKYND

-271 RKICVQILR
+271 RKICIQILR

-305 EYIWTILEDL
+305 EYIWTILKDL
-315 NFKHPKNKT
+315 NFKHPENKT
-324 GKGWIN
+324 GKGGIN
-330 LLNDNKKLWK
+330 LLEKDWEV
-340 IFPDFYSNDK
+340 FPDFYKINNEK
-350 KIVLDTKYK
+350 NIVLDTKYK
-359 RLNKKS
+359 RLENK
-365 KKEDEDESIKRED
+365 DID
-378 RFQIISYVYTLGAKK
+378 RNDKHQIISYVYTLGAKI

-436 PNKKSNEENF
+436 PNKKSNKENF

-457 ESENDLRKKS
+457 KSENDFKEKI
-467 KTNFNN
+467 KNEFQ
-473 LSF
+473 

>member
-1 MIKLKD
+1 MSIIQIAD
-7 NSYKSINKI
+7 NNYKGVS
-16 KENLKSENKNISDE
+16 
-30 DIEKDINSLKEISHR
+30 
-45 TIKNII
+45 
-51 ENDNLLIF
+51 
-59 PSDLNKSKD
+59 
-68 IDKSKTIFNIYNN
+68 IDKSDIENIKQFANKKIKYLKENN
-81 EVRTNNI
+81 LFILSKNSFKDDIENSDIIELDEVNNKIYSNNI

-98 IKITSRFAS
+98 IKITSRFTPNS
-107 NENDYFLHY
+107 DKDYFLHY
-116 MLQKVLCLNIFDLQH
+116 MLQKVFYSNIFNWEYTTERDY
-131 STNKDDSF
+131 SF
-139 DFLIYMFLDL
+139 DFLIYMFTYF

-271 RKICVQILR
+271 RKICIQILR

-305 EYIWTILEDL
+305 EYIYTILKDL
-315 NFKHPKNKT
+315 DFLHPRNKEKT
-324 GKGWIN
+324 DGIN
-330 LLNDNKKLWK
+330 LLNKKWTVY
-340 IFPDFYSNDK
+340 PDFYNYNK
-350 KIVLDTKYK
+350 QIVLDTKYK
-359 RLNKKS
+359 MLNKDNDKIDGS
-365 KKEDEDESIKRED
+365 DKH
-378 RFQIISYVYTLGAKK
+378 QIISYVYTLGAKI

-436 PNKKSNEENF
+436 PNKKSNKENF
-446 ENINDFKKEIE
+446 ENINEFKKEIE
-457 ESENDLRKKS
+457 KSENDFKEKI
-467 KTNFNN
+467 KNEFQ
-473 LSF
+473 

>member
-7 NSYKSINKI
+7 NSYKSINEI

-59 PSDLNKSKD
+59 PSDLNKSKY
-68 IDKSKTIFNIYNN
+68 IDESKTIFNIYNDKIL
-81 EVRTNNI
+81 TNNL

-98 IKITSRFAS
+98 IKITSRFATDK
-107 NENDYFLHY
+107 NDYFLHY

-154 RQGIFKSYQNREYND
+154 RQGIFKSYQKREYND

-271 RKICVQILR
+271 RKICIQILR

-286 GREENKIYGILF
+286 GREEDKIYGILF

-305 EYIWTILEDL
+305 EYIWTILKDL
-315 NFKHPKNKT
+315 NFKHSENKT
-324 GKGWIN
+324 GKGGIN
-330 LLNDNKKLWK
+330 LLEKDWEV
-340 IFPDFYSNDK
+340 FPDFYKINNEK
-350 KIVLDTKYK
+350 NIVLDTKYK
-359 RLNKKS
+359 RLENK
-365 KKEDEDESIKRED
+365 DID
-378 RFQIISYVYTLGAKK
+378 RNDKHQIISYVYTLGAKI

-457 ESENDLRKKS
+457 KSENDFKEKI
-467 KTNFNN
+467 KNEFQ
-473 LSF
+473 

>member
-1 MIKLKD
+1 MKCIPLIDNRSHAINDLK
-7 NSYKSINKI
+7 YFETEETI
-16 KENLKSENKNISDE
+16 SEE
-30 DIEKDINSLKEISHR
+30 DINSLEKISHR

-68 IDKSKTIFNIYNN
+68 IDKSKTIFNIYNDKIL
-81 EVRTNNI
+81 TNNL

-154 RQGIFKSYQNREYND
+154 RQGIFKSYQNREYNN

-212 IEYINTKSRGILN
+212 IEYINMKSRGILN

-271 RKICVQILR
+271 RKICIQILR

-305 EYIWTILEDL
+305 EYIWTILKDL
-315 NFKHPKNKT
+315 NFKHPENKT
-324 GKGWIN
+324 GKGGIN
-330 LLNDNKKLWK
+330 LLEKDWEV
-340 IFPDFYSNDK
+340 FPDFYKINNEK
-350 KIVLDTKYK
+350 NIVLDTKYK
-359 RLNKKS
+359 RLENK
-365 KKEDEDESIKRED
+365 DID
-378 RFQIISYVYTLGAKK
+378 RNDKHQIISYVYTLGAKI
-393 GGFVYPSEN
+393 GGFVYPLEN
-402 KEFSFDNIGILN
+402 EEFGCECEEIGTVKNNINHIA
-414 REYNKNI
+414 
-421 LEDYSPSIFKYAFLI
+421 SIYKYGFLI
-436 PNKKSNEENF
+436 ANKKSNEENF
-446 ENINDFKKEIE
+446 NNIKEFADKIKTSEDKFKEKIENKFQ
-457 ESENDLRKKS
+457 
-467 KTNFNN
+467 
-473 LSF
+473 

>member
-1 MIKLKD
+1 MSIIQIAD
-7 NSYKSINKI
+7 NNYKGVS
-16 KENLKSENKNISDE
+16 
-30 DIEKDINSLKEISHR
+30 
-45 TIKNII
+45 
-51 ENDNLLIF
+51 
-59 PSDLNKSKD
+59 
-68 IDKSKTIFNIYNN
+68 IDKSDIENIKQFANKKIKYLKENN
-81 EVRTNNI
+81 LFILSKNSFKDDIENSDIIELDEVNNKIYSNNI

-98 IKITSRFAS
+98 IKITSRFTPNS
-107 NENDYFLHY
+107 DKDYFLHY
-116 MLQKVLCLNIFDLQH
+116 MLQKVFYSNIFNWEYTTERDY
-131 STNKDDSF
+131 SF
-139 DFLIYMFLDL
+139 DFLIYMFTHL

-169 ANVRGVIDINRHIKN
+169 ANVRGVIYINRHIKN

-240 TKRYDKNKRQSII
+240 TKRYDKNRRQSII

-286 GREENKIYGILF
+286 GREEDKIYGILF

-305 EYIWTILEDL
+305 EYIYTILKDL
-315 NFKHPKNKT
+315 DFLHPRNKEKT
-324 GKGWIN
+324 DGIN
-330 LLNDNKKLWK
+330 LLNKKWTVY
-340 IFPDFYSNDK
+340 PDFYNYNK
-350 KIVLDTKYK
+350 QIVLDTKYK
-359 RLNKKS
+359 MLNKDNDKIDGS
-365 KKEDEDESIKRED
+365 DKH
-378 RFQIISYVYTLGAKK
+378 QIISYVYTLGAKI

-436 PNKKSNEENF
+436 PNENF
-446 ENINDFKKEIE
+446 KNIKEFANKIKTSEDNFKEKIENKFQ
-457 ESENDLRKKS
+457 
-467 KTNFNN
+467 

>member
-1 MIKLKD
+1 MSIIQIADNDYKGVSIDKTDIENIKQFANKKIKYLKENNLFILSK
-7 NSYKSINKI
+7 NSFKDDIENSDIIELDEVNNKI
-16 KENLKSENKNISDE
+16 YS
-30 DIEKDINSLKEISHR
+30 
-45 TIKNII
+45 
-51 ENDNLLIF
+51 
-59 PSDLNKSKD
+59 
-68 IDKSKTIFNIYNN
+68 
-81 EVRTNNI
+81 NNI

-98 IKITSRFAS
+98 IKITSRFTPNS
-107 NENDYFLHY
+107 DKDYFLHY
-116 MLQKVLCLNIFDLQH
+116 MLQKVFYSNIFNWEYTTERDY
-131 STNKDDSF
+131 SF
-139 DFLIYMFLDL
+139 DFLIYMFTHL

-169 ANVRGVIDINRHIKN
+169 ANVRGVIYINRHIKN

-240 TKRYDKNKRQSII
+240 TKRYDKNRRQSII

-280 HEELKY
+280 HEEIKY
-286 GREENKIYGILF
+286 GREEDKIYGILF

-305 EYIWTILEDL
+305 EYIYTILKDL
-315 NFKHPKNKT
+315 DFLHPRNKEKT
-324 GKGWIN
+324 DGIN
-330 LLNDNKKLWK
+330 LLNKKWTVY
-340 IFPDFYSNDK
+340 PDFYNYNK
-350 KIVLDTKYK
+350 QIVLDTKYK
-359 RLNKKS
+359 MLNKDNDKIDGS
-365 KKEDEDESIKRED
+365 DKH
-378 RFQIISYVYTLGAKK
+378 QIISYVYTLGAKI

-457 ESENDLRKKS
+457 KSENDFKEKI
-467 KTNFNN
+467 KNEFQ
-473 LSF
+473 

>member
-1 MIKLKD
+1 MSIIQIAD
-7 NSYKSINKI
+7 NNYKGVS
-16 KENLKSENKNISDE
+16 
-30 DIEKDINSLKEISHR
+30 
-45 TIKNII
+45 
-51 ENDNLLIF
+51 
-59 PSDLNKSKD
+59 
-68 IDKSKTIFNIYNN
+68 IDKSDIENIKQFANKKIKYLKENN
-81 EVRTNNI
+81 LFILSKNSFKDDIENSDIIELDEVNNKIYSNNI

-98 IKITSRFAS
+98 IKITSRFTPNS
-107 NENDYFLHY
+107 DKDYFLHY
-116 MLQKVLCLNIFDLQH
+116 MLQKVFYSNIFNWEYTTERDY
-131 STNKDDSF
+131 SF
-139 DFLIYMFLDL
+139 DFLIYMFTHL

-169 ANVRGVIDINRHIKN
+169 ANVRGVIYINRHIKN

-240 TKRYDKNKRQSII
+240 TKRYDKNRRQSII

-280 HEELKY
+280 HEEIKY
-286 GREENKIYGILF
+286 GREEDKIYGILF

-305 EYIWTILEDL
+305 EYIYTILKDL
-315 NFKHPKNKT
+315 DFLHPRNKEKT
-324 GKGWIN
+324 DGIN
-330 LLNDNKKLWK
+330 LLNKKWTVY
-340 IFPDFYSNDK
+340 PDFYNYNK
-350 KIVLDTKYK
+350 QIVLDTKYK
-359 RLNKKS
+359 MLNKDNDKIDGS
-365 KKEDEDESIKRED
+365 DKH
-378 RFQIISYVYTLGAKK
+378 QIISYVYTLGAKI

-436 PNKKSNEENF
+436 PNKKSNEEKF

-457 ESENDLRKKS
+457 KSENDFKEKI
-467 KTNFNN
+467 KNEFQ
-473 LSF
+473 

>member
-1 MIKLKD
+1 MSIIQIADNNYKGVSIDKTDIENIKQFANKKIKYLKENNLFILSK
-7 NSYKSINKI
+7 NSFKDDIENSDIIELDEVNNKI
-16 KENLKSENKNISDE
+16 YS
-30 DIEKDINSLKEISHR
+30 
-45 TIKNII
+45 
-51 ENDNLLIF
+51 
-59 PSDLNKSKD
+59 
-68 IDKSKTIFNIYNN
+68 
-81 EVRTNNI
+81 NNI

-98 IKITSRFAS
+98 IKITSRFTPNS
-107 NENDYFLHY
+107 DKDYFLHY
-116 MLQKVLCLNIFDLQH
+116 MLQKVFYSNIFNWEYTTERDY
-131 STNKDDSF
+131 SF
-139 DFLIYMFLDL
+139 DFLIYMFTHF

-212 IEYINTKSRGILN
+212 IEYINTKSKGILN

-271 RKICVQILR
+271 RKICIQILR

-286 GREENKIYGILF
+286 GREEDKIYGILF

-305 EYIWTILEDL
+305 EYIYTILKDL
-315 NFKHPKNKT
+315 DFLHPRNKEKT
-324 GKGWIN
+324 DGIN
-330 LLNDNKKLWK
+330 LLNKKWTVY
-340 IFPDFYSNDK
+340 PDFYNYNK
-350 KIVLDTKYK
+350 QIVLDTKCK
-359 RLNKKS
+359 MLNKDNDKIDGS
-365 KKEDEDESIKRED
+365 DKH
-378 RFQIISYVYTLGAKK
+378 QIISYVYTLGAKI

-457 ESENDLRKKS
+457 KSENDFKEKI
-467 KTNFNN
+467 KNKFQ
-473 LSF
+473 

>member
-51 ENDNLLIF
+51 ENNNLLIF

-271 RKICVQILR
+271 RKICIQILR

-286 GREENKIYGILF
+286 GREEDKIYGILF

-305 EYIWTILEDL
+305 EYIYTILKDL
-315 NFKHPKNKT
+315 NFKHPRNKEKT
-324 GKGWIN
+324 EGIN
-330 LLNDNKKLWK
+330 LLNNKWSVY
-340 IFPDFYSNDK
+340 PDFYNYDK

-359 RLNKKS
+359 MLNRNNEEIDGSDKH
-365 KKEDEDESIKRED
+365 
-378 RFQIISYVYTLGAKK
+378 QIISYVYTLGAKI

-457 ESENDLRKKS
+457 KLENDFKEKI
-467 KTNFNN
+467 KNEFQ
-473 LSF
+473 